1 MQRWRKVHLLHA
13 HVAAVGQGGPGHK
26 QEKEKEPESGTAPE
40 EGWEQ
45 QKVHGRSPRRPKKTL
60 VVLPLACSALAS
72 PDRVA
77 SAEKKRRVVRFN
89 ARADVIKCTVPSENT
104 MFHYEEVP
112 QSAILSQKLGGYVC
126 KFPDKKHIK
135 MSTRQAVLRAS

>member
-1 MQRWRKVHLLHA
+1 MLHA

-45 QKVHGRSPRRPKKTL
+45 QKVRGRSPRRPKKTL
-60 VVLPLACSALAS
+60 VMLPLACSALAS

-77 SAEKKRRVVRFN
+77 SAEKKRRLTRFSTH
-89 ARADVIKCTVPSENT
+89 ADVINCVVPSDCSLY
-104 MFHYEEVP
+104 HYADVP
-112 QSAILSQKLGGYVC
+112 QSAILLQKLGGYVC
-126 KFPDKKHIK
+126 KFPDKKTIK
-135 MSTRQAVLRAS
+135 RST